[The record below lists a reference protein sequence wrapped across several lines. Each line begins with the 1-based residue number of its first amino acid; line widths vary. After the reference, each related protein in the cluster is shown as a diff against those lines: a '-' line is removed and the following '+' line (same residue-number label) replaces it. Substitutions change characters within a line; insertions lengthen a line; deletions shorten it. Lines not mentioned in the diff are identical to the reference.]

1 MKKIKAEIPNIITLI
16 NLLCGCLGILA
27 IFKGDGM
34 TASLMI
40 GLAAVADFFDG
51 FAARLLKVSSPL
63 GKELDSLADM
73 VSFGVLPGFILYDL
87 LEQDIEHLSANFN
100 FSVSYFALLIPL
112 FSAYRLAKFNIDT
125 RQSDSFI
132 GVPTPTNAM
141 FVASFYPILNA
152 YEGIEM
158 IENILLNDYFLIGYC
173 LIMSYLLISELPLIA
188 LKFKTFAINEN
199 LYRYILIGGAL
210 VLGIAFQYLA
220 IPMVL
225 VLYIL
230 LSVIQTLAHNK

>member
-51 FAARLLKVSSPL
+51 FAARILKVSSPM

-87 LEQDIEHLSANFN
+87 LEQDIEHLTASFN
-100 FSVSYFALLIPL
+100 FSTAYFALLIPL
-112 FSAYRLAKFNIDT
+112 LSAYRLAKFNIDT

-152 YEGIEM
+152 YEGIEW
-158 IENILLNDYFLIGYC
+158 IENIILNEYFLIGYC
-173 LIMSYLLISELPLIA
+173 IIMSYLLICELPLIA

-199 LYRYILIGGAL
+199 LYRYILIGGAV

-225 VLYIL
+225 ALYIG
-230 LSVIQTLAHNK
+230 LSVVQTVTQKK